1 MSSSDQFSAVQAWLF
16 SLYGEE
22 RVPEFEINKE
32 TVPVLYELAT
42 ASQHATSHANLALA
56 DANHQLKL
64 YQSQSAE
71 LSNMLHSVGLMPSS
85 DALKSKLTGS
95 KGFDDPDRQ
104 VMSELAKLVVSLSMT
119 LKLATTS
126 ASAIMEAL
134 GELDTGLFSIE
145 TKNKELS
152 ERKNQLTAS
161 YKETSEL
168 RQLLQKI
175 AVNWDQ
181 SIAEGA
187 TSFQE
192 QRQTLK
198 YLESK
203 SKEYSSTLE
212 ALKSTMKQN
221 GANASIYHGNL
232 QQLHEQLERA
242 EAQNNEKQAQLEGF
256 KQLPADATLAKLK
269 IEEAAAYLLQL
280 EDQISKMVTQLQIH
294 TDI

>member
-1 MSSSDQFSAVQAWLF
+1 
-16 SLYGEE
+16 
-22 RVPEFEINKE
+22 
-32 TVPVLYELAT
+32 
-42 ASQHATSHANLALA
+42 
-56 DANHQLKL
+56 
-64 YQSQSAE
+64 
-71 LSNMLHSVGLMPSS
+71 MPSS
-85 DALKSKLTGS
+85 DALKSKLRGS

-126 ASAIMEAL
+126 ASAIMGVYFRLICFTGRYSGIKATNRSIETQSEAL